1 MDYRGRG
8 SGVKKGMGKE
18 RARGTG
24 GLKQEERVVDSK
36 PITIGLEKT
45 FHPKTVTTHANLPTS
60 TFLCCLSPAYKY
72 SIHTH
77 THTVRHLALSLT
89 HTHSQGSLQTNALM
103 IKY

>member
-77 THTVRHLALSLT
+77 THGQTSRFI
-89 HTHSQGSLQTNALM
+89 THSHT
-103 IKY
+103 